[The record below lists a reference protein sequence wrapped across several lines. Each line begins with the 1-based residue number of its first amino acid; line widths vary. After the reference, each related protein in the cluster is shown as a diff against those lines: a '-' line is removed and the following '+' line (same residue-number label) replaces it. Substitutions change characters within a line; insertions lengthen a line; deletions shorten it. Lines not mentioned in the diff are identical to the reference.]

1 MAAALDVGSVPRR
14 VRTVLVV
21 EDEVLVRLM
30 MAEELR
36 ISGFEVVEA
45 ANADEALAV
54 LAHVAISAIVSDIR
68 MPGSIDGLGLAK
80 KVREQFPHIRIVLT
94 SGHIHSASSIHLDGF
109 FSKPYE
115 PRDIVHLM
123 QTLLGD
129 EGANNDS

>member
-1 MAAALDVGSVPRR
+1 MAAAALNAGSVPRR

-45 ANADEALAV
+45 ANADEALAL

-80 KVREQFPHIRIVLT
+80 KVREQFPHIRIILT
-94 SGHIHSASSIHLDGF
+94 SGHIHSASSVHLDGF

-115 PRDIVHLM
+115 PQDIINLIHG
-123 QTLLGD
+123 LLEQESTD
-129 EGANNDS
+129 EP